1 MKEDVAMIGIIGAMD
16 VEVDGIKKNIENS
29 KTEVISGIKFCSG
42 KLFGKDVVI
51 AKSGEGK
58 VNSAMTAQTMILK
71 YNPEFIVNSGVA
83 GGLHPDIKV
92 LDIAIAEN
100 VCEHD
105 YDISPLGYEPGF
117 LPQVN
122 EIKMSCDSKLNS
134 SIEASAKKVCNSK
147 IFKGTIASGDQF
159 IATDV
164 QKNRIKNVFGA
175 IAAEMEG
182 GSIGHVC
189 TLNNTKFT
197 VLRVISDNADGSADM
212 SFEEFAKKASD
223 LSINIM
229 LEFVKSL

>member
-1 MKEDVAMIGIIGAMD
+1 MIGIIGAMD
-16 VEVDGIKKNIENS
+16 VEVDGIKKNIDNL
-29 KTEVISGIKFCSG
+29 KTEEISGIKFCSG
-42 KLFGKDVVI
+42 KLFGKDVVV

-83 GGLHPDIKV
+83 GGLHPDMKV
-92 LDIAIAEN
+92 TDIAIAEN

-105 YDISPLGYEPGF
+105 FDISPLGYKPGYV
-117 LPQVN
+117 PQVEAV
-122 EIKMSCDSKLNS
+122 EIKCDDKLNGL
-134 SIEASAKKVCNSK
+134 IESSAKKVCNSN

-159 IATDV
+159 IASDA
-164 QKNRIKNVFGA
+164 QRNKIKNIFGA

-189 TLNNTKFT
+189 ALNNTKFT

-212 SFEEFAKKASD
+212 SFDVFAKKASD
-223 LSINIM
+223 ISINIM
-229 LEFVKSL
+229 LDFVKSL